1 MELALIFGKFTRAKF
16 REVPKFTMA
25 TPLQGEFF
33 AVAKTREIQTKH
45 QQLTELT
52 ERQKSQ
58 VLKILF
64 EELIPKAGSS
74 ESKVFYLKMKGDLQ
88 RCRWRWC
95 WAADF
100 WLDSFG
106 HGLNMVGVRVWLQEL
121 GLVVWLNKI
130 AWRWW
135 LIILVLEDQ
144 SFMRPFLDWNPRTF
158 SCNNSAG
165 LVFMSKFLL
174 VAIADTNLVAG
185 MRSLCF
191 DPRYYQLLQQAF
203 STAAK
208 GDYHRYL
215 SEFATGENHS
225 KCAQEAWW
233 FMILAREMSSEHCS
247 PWLYSLC
254 IFGRFIPL
262 THSEF

>member
-1 MELALIFGKFTRAKF
+1 MVIFLRW
-16 REVPKFTMA
+16 PK
-25 TPLQGEFF
+25 PKKSKPSINNWRN
-33 AVAKTREIQTKH
+33 V
-45 QQLTELT
+45 

-74 ESKVFYLKMKGDLQ
+74 ESKVFYLKMKGDLEMEMSAVMVY
-88 RCRWRWC
+88 WRF
-95 WAADF
+95 F

-106 HGLNMVGVRVWLQEL
+106 HRWNMVGVRVWLQEL

-144 SFMRPFLDWNPRTF
+144 SPLRPFLDWNPRTF
-158 SCNNSAG
+158 SYNNSAG
-165 LVFMSKFLL
+165 LVFMSGFLL
-174 VAIADTNLVAG
+174 VAIEDTNLVAG

-225 KCAQEAWW
+225 KCAQEARW

-247 PWLYSLC
+247 PWLLYSLC